1 MLDKFPARTQV
12 RGDDRPPPGIG
23 FQNGLAQ
30 GLVGVGRK
38 HGEAATGD
46 QFLKALTMD
55 HALEHHIVQV
65 QFSRQRLKSGT
76 LGTVSCDD

>member
-1 MLDKFPARTQV
+1 MNLPTGINLPGLLRADARLQ
-12 RGDDRPPPGIG
+12 
-23 FQNGLAQ
+23 Q
-30 GLVGVGRK
+30 
-38 HGEAATGD
+38 TGD
-46 QFLKALTMD
+46 QFLKVLTMD